1 MVGYVWA
8 GLGVVLGATGFS
20 GILGLEMAWYLLISV
35 ETSDQ
40 QRSAVMTYGDF
51 FDSFPSFW

>member
-1 MVGYVWA
+1 MVRYVWV

-20 GILGLEMAWYLLISV
+20 GILGLEMAWHLLISV
-35 ETSDQ
+35 ETSCQ
-40 QRSAVMTYGDF
+40 QCPAVMSYRDF